1 MEIHHNIYSE
11 EIQEK
16 HHKLLRDN
24 LESYK
29 SKLQS
34 WSNEIQPQFQGEI
47 SLLFCGD
54 ATIQKLN
61 RDYRKKDKTTDVLS
75 FPMLEL
81 KDNQNWE
88 LSYNDE
94 ILGDIIIN
102 VEQAKRQAP
111 QWNHDILEEIERLLL
126 HGLLHLYGFDH
137 EEDEDRKKNMQNLEN
152 RLIEN

>member
-94 ILGDIIIN
+94 TLGDIIIN